1 MTYDPPPHSTRRPCD
16 LPQKNTPSPDLKE
29 KKSIMT
35 GFLSPV
41 QTVVIGDDNFN
52 YHARLNTNC
61 Y

>member
-1 MTYDPPPHSTRRPCD
+1 MTYDPPPILPEDHVISPKKTPPPPTKRR
-16 LPQKNTPSPDLKE
+16 
-29 KKSIMT
+29 KKVMT